1 MAAVFGIFF
10 EWTPLSEILL
20 DLTTPPPPRGKHHEQ
35 VQKVHQT
42 SKQEAT
48 EGRQQ
53 LREVASQSSA

>member
-10 EWTPLSEILL
+10 EWTPTDEILL
-20 DLTTPPPPRGKHHEQ
+20 DFQHPPPPNRSTPHEQ

-48 EGRQQ
+48 EGRQ
-53 LREVASQSSA
+53 